1 VSLLARLGFL
11 LALLGV
17 GALARSAGLLTGAR
31 RDRLNA
37 AAFYLV
43 LPALLFDSIY
53 DEPLEALL
61 SPPLVG
67 GLFVVFALTAGIA
80 WVIHRRVEPRS
91 TRSVALVGSYHT
103 NFGYLGLP
111 LVALTLGDAA
121 AAKGGVILGFGA
133 LIQACLTVVVLVA
146 INEADADVGTEVR
159 KILTNP
165 VVLALAAGLLV
176 SYYDVPIPGTAASA
190 ISGIASV
197 ALPVALLLVGS
208 ALDLDV
214 PAGNYGTVG
223 SAVGVK
229 VLLMPAIG
237 WVTYTAFGVAP
248 VALKAGVVM
257 FAAPTAL
264 STFIYAGELGGD
276 ERFASL
282 VIFVSTL
289 ASIGTIFAVLQ
300 VLG

>member
-1 VSLLARLGFL
+1 VSLLARLGYL
-11 LALLGV
+11 LALLGAGV
-17 GALARSAGLLTGAR
+17 LLRSLGLLAGGR
-31 RDRLNA
+31 RDHLNTV
-37 AAFYLV
+37 AFYVV
-43 LPALLFDSIY
+43 LPALLFDSVY

-67 GLFVVFALTAGIA
+67 GLFVVFALTAGITWA
-80 WVIHRRVEPRS
+80 VHRRVEPRS
-91 TRSVALVGSYHT
+91 VRSVALVGSYHT

-133 LIQACLTVVVLVA
+133 LTQACLTVVVLIS
-146 INEADADVGTEVR
+146 INEVDADVGTEVR

-176 SYYDVPIPGTAASA
+176 SYHDVPIPGAAASA
-190 ISGIASV
+190 VSAVAGV

-208 ALDLDV
+208 ALGLTF
-214 PAGNYGTVG
+214 PAENVETVG
-223 SAVGVK
+223 SVVGVK
-229 VLLMPAIG
+229 VLCMPAIG
-237 WVTYTAFGVAP
+237 WLTYTAFGVDP
-248 VALKAGVVM
+248 VALRAGVVM

-276 ERFASL
+276 ERFASF
-282 VIFVSTL
+282 VIFASTV
-289 ASIGTIFAVLQ
+289 ASIASIFAVLQ

>member
-1 VSLLARLGFL
+1 MSLLARLGYL

-31 RDRLNA
+31 RDGLNS

-67 GLFVVFALTAGIA
+67 GLFVVFAATAGIA
-80 WVIHRRVEPRS
+80 WAVHRRVEPRS
-91 TRSVALVGSYHT
+91 VRSVALVGSYHT

-133 LIQACLTVVVLVA
+133 LTQACLTVVVLIV
-146 INEADADVGTEVR
+146 INEANAAISTEIR

-176 SYYDVPIPGTAASA
+176 SYYEVPIPGTAASA
-190 ISGIASV
+190 IAAIAGV
-197 ALPVALLLVGS
+197 ALPIALLLVGS
-208 ALDLDV
+208 SLDPDIR
-214 PAGNYGTVG
+214 VG
-223 SAVGVK
+223 DYRTLASVVGLK
-229 VLLMPAIG
+229 TLFMPTIG
-237 WVTYTAFGVAP
+237 WATYTAFGVAP
-248 VALKAGVVM
+248 AALKAGVVM

-276 ERFASL
+276 ERFASI
-282 VIFVSTL
+282 VIFVSTIT
-289 ASIGTIFAVLQ
+289 SIGTIFVVLQ